1 MTSRIGWSE
10 LPASVRSGIEEIL
23 GGPVVEAATQ
33 SGGFSPGTADRVRLA
48 SGRRAFVKAV
58 SADVNATSATLHRR
72 EAAITAKLPPA
83 LPMPRLLGTYDDGT
97 WVALALTDVDGRHP
111 REPWQEDEL
120 GVVLHTLAEVARVE
134 LPAGLDLPL
143 YQDSLRGAF
152 MGWEKLQRRPMEG
165 LDPWALVNLAELAE
179 LARAGVECLAG
190 TSLVHGD
197 LRTDN
202 ILLTGGPGGGWG
214 DRGGLESGAGREE
227 GGGLESGADASRAVL
242 VDWPWAA
249 VGAPWV
255 DALSVLINVKSL
267 DPDSRPEQ
275 FLDSHPAF
283 SGVPAA
289 AINGV
294 LAGFA
299 GYFMDMSRRPD
310 LPGMLTLRAFQRKQ
324 ADALVGWLKLRL
336 DTP

>member
-1 MTSRIGWSE
+1 MNSRIGWSE
-10 LPASVRSGIEEIL
+10 LPTSVRSGIEEIL

-83 LPMPRLLGTYDDGT
+83 LPVPRLLGTYDDGT
-97 WVALALTDVDGRHP
+97 WVALALTDVDGRRP

-120 GVVLHTLAEVARVE
+120 GIVLDSLAEVARVE
-134 LPAGLDLPL
+134 LPAGLGLPL

-165 LDPWALVNLAELAE
+165 LDPWAMANLAELVA

-190 TSLVHGD
+190 ISLVHGD

-202 ILLTGGPGGGWG
+202 ILLTGGPVGGTG
-214 DRGGLESGAGREE
+214 D
-227 GGGLESGADASRAVL
+227 SRAVL

-267 DPDSRPEQ
+267 DPDSRPER
-275 FLDSHPAF
+275 FLDSHSAF

-310 LPGMLTLRAFQRKQ
+310 SPGMPTLRAFQRKQ

>member
-1 MTSRIGWSE
+1 MNSRIGWSE

-33 SGGFSPGTADRVRLA
+33 SGGFSPGSADRVRLA

-72 EAAITAKLPPA
+72 EAAITASLPPA

-165 LDPWALVNLAELAE
+165 LDPWALVNLAELVA

-202 ILLTGGPGGGWG
+202 ILLTGGPGG
-214 DRGGLESGAGREE
+214 DTGG
-227 GGGLESGADASRAVL
+227 SRAVL

-249 VGAPWV
+249 VGAFWV

-267 DPDSRPEQ
+267 DPDSRPER

-310 LPGMLTLRAFQRKQ
+310 SPGMPTLRAFQRKQ